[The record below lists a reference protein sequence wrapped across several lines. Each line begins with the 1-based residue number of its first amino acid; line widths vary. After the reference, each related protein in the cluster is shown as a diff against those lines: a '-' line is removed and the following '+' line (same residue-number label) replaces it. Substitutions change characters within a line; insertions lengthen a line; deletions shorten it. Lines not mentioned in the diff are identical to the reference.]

1 MVNGG
6 RSQRG
11 IGFKRSYM
19 RNSFWKRNSD
29 ILLYLSLFVAVI
41 GIVLYA
47 LLGGHE

>member
-11 IGFKRSYM
+11 IGFKGSYM

-29 ILLYLSLFVAVI
+29 VLLYLSLFVAVI

-47 LLGGHE
+47 LLGEHE

>member
-11 IGFKRSYM
+11 IGFKGSYL
-19 RNSFWKRNSD
+19 RHSFWKRNAD
-29 ILLYLSLFVAVI
+29 ILLYLTLFAAVI

-47 LLGGHE
+47 LFGERE